1 MGICVPT
8 AAHVAV
14 PLVPYRAVRIALLQ
28 NVREKSMARAQN
40 LPLSGFVLLRHL
52 CPAPTKVLVHPPLDV
67 GGTALGFEHR
77 GTGSGVRGRVPD
89 QCPEG
94 VVVPLR
100 HFGVIAFK
108 RLLVPKCCCCRGYG
122 GSVYNYRRCHNYKS
136 FDNHR
141 TSIYTAFSYRNLSEC
156 NLL

>member
-1 MGICVPT
+1 VGICVST

-14 PLVPYRAVRIALLQ
+14 PLVPYRAVRVALLH

-52 CPAPTKVLVHPPLDV
+52 CPTPTKVLPHPPLDV
-67 GGTALGFEHR
+67 GGLPDVGLVAGQIQPVDERLLVDVRGGAALGFEHR
-77 GTGSGVRGRVPD
+77 GAGSGVRGWVPD

-100 HFGVIAFK
+100 HFGVNCF
-108 RLLVPKCCCCRGYG
+108 
-122 GSVYNYRRCHNYKS
+122 
-136 FDNHR
+136 
-141 TSIYTAFSYRNLSEC
+141 
-156 NLL
+156 